1 MVIICLLDYL
11 KRVEDINLST
21 ERVPVDTRFAGYR
34 YGGLVLLMGFI
45 GAYLT
50 HGLGISINFALESID
65 TWGLISVTIQFR
77 YCARLHFLRDC
88 WDFAIVDVY
97 IYSCTS

>member
-1 MVIICLLDYL
+1 LLDYL

-21 ERVPVDTRFAGYR
+21 ERVSVDTRFAGYR

-50 HGLGISINFALESID
+50 HGVGHKHKFC
-65 TWGLISVTIQFR
+65 LIPMIVQFR
-77 YCARLHFLRDC
+77 YLSIVQDYIFLQDC

-97 IYSCTS
+97 I